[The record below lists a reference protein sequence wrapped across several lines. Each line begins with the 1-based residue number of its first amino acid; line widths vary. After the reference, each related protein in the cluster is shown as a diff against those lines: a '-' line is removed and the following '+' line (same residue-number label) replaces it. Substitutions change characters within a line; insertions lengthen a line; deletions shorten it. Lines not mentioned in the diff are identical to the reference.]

1 MKKIYISFLL
11 LAAVAPALCQETF
24 PGNGR
29 TGYGGA
35 VGGGS
40 LNISN
45 DATTINF
52 SFTKGPGD
60 LNDALVLYVD
70 SKSGGFTSTV
80 GFQDNAD
87 GLRTAT
93 SGYSSATNKSVLT
106 FPAGFEPD
114 YAIAVNQFFAAIFE
128 LANGGGGSFIYRGSG
143 NLSPLNTNTAPVY
156 TFSVPKSQLSITTGS
171 SFKFLGSYIST
182 TAFRS
187 NELIGDAGPA
197 ASPDQTDYTATTFNT
212 YLGGALPLQ
221 FSNFS
226 LRKIAGNNVQL
237 SWKTAQ
243 EVNVSHFEILRSADG
258 VSFTSIATIAA
269 RNNDIENVYTSTDL
283 TPAKANNYYKIV
295 TVDKDG
301 RKKVSEILKMNLS
314 SDRSEILAYQNG
326 NAVKVNLSNLDK
338 GNYAVRLT
346 NSRGQ
351 QVYTGTILH
360 NGGNT
365 THTLNVKTTLQPSV
379 YHVTLV
385 NNNNKLSAAFII
397 Q

>member
-24 PGNGR
+24 PGNGK
-29 TGYGGA
+29 TGFAGA
-35 VGGGS
+35 AGGGS

-45 DATTINF
+45 NATSYSF
-52 SFTKGPGD
+52 AFTKGPGA
-60 LNDALVLYVD
+60 LNDAVVLYID
-70 SKSGGFTSTV
+70 SKAGGFSSTA
-80 GFQDNAD
+80 GFQDNND

-93 SGYSSATNKSVLT
+93 SGYSSATNKSILT
-106 FPAGFEPD
+106 FPAGFLPD
-114 YAIAVNQFFAAIFE
+114 YAISFDQGFAAIFE
-128 LANGGGGSFIYRGSG
+128 LANGGPIS
-143 NLSPLNTNTAPVY
+143 LVY
-156 TFSVPKSQLSITTGS
+156 IGDAMLTPTGPNAAVYNFTVLKSQIGISSGS
-171 SFKFLGSYIST
+171 TFKFLASYIATS
-182 TAFRS
+182 AFRS
-187 NELIGDAGPA
+187 NELIGDVGPA
-197 ASPDQTDYTATTFNT
+197 ANPGFSDYTATTFNT
-212 YLGGALPLQ
+212 YVGGALPLQ

-226 LRKIAGNNVQL
+226 LKKVAGNNVQL

-314 SDRSEILAYQNG
+314 IDRSEILAYQNG